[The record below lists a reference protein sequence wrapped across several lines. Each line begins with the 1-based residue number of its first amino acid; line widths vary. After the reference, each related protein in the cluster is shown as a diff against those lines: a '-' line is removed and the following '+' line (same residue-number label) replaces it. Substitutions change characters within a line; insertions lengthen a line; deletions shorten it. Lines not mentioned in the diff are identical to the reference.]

1 MTEFKRW
8 PRSVCSIDT
17 KTGEYPYWS
26 DLTNECIRDTYTLTA
41 PVFLVVCILLYH
53 IVSTTRP
60 RSSGITPL
68 QTSRV
73 TLCSIFQ
80 PFLTLE
86 EAEAIEYDVPGD
98 SDVRLSKRS
107 GPPIWKTATLVF
119 VALLEAI
126 VWTIHG
132 CYTLFLISSSEGN
145 VWLSLLALA
154 TAASW
159 VYATIRPVVRRRVAT
174 PTYDLLVF
182 YLVKSV
188 GAIIVAGSLL
198 YSWYVNAEQV
208 PRAHIVGLAADS
220 VGILL
225 GLAVLLSFPLG
236 VPSTHVDAK
245 EIGSSI
251 SPEDF
256 TTVWGW
262 FTFTWVGPLLKRG
275 SAKTLDESDVWRLSS
290 TLRSKPL
297 FTAFSSAKSS
307 KLPDS
312 SWGTTWTLAKHL
324 LRANSRDLAIEAILT
339 FFSVFF
345 DYLGPFFLKRIL
357 DAAVGRHEPEMRAK
371 AYVLAGLAFVSRILK
386 AQADAQHMW
395 YGRRASTRTR
405 SEIMAAVYDKALKR
419 KDAADMSGKK
429 DKDRKQSRKGKKD
442 PMKQEKAGVG
452 KIVQVMSADA
462 SRVGKT
468 VSGAYYIYAA
478 PFELFFA
485 CILLYQFLGW
495 SAFAGCSV
503 LILAMPLNHF
513 LSKRSVVL
521 TRGLSHARDK
531 RMSALNELILSVKF
545 IKFFAW
551 ESQWIARI
559 TKRRQK
565 ELTWLKHERINQMM
579 FNFVWQL
586 APTMVAVVSFLC
598 YVALG
603 NELTISVAFTSI
615 ALFNMLKNPLNI
627 IPQWIV
633 TTMQAGVSLSRIAA
647 FLSEEEVPD
656 VVSSL
661 KGSPQLT
668 AAQGDQMRIV
678 DGSFVWNSS
687 VIQSAEGL
695 AQSTRTLSFEDEF
708 SDDESE
714 IRFELLDVDLAIPEG
729 RLTLITGPTASG
741 KSALLM
747 ALLGEMTQING
758 ELYLPKAGGI
768 SFAAQSSWLEHKS
781 IKDNILFGTPFDEE
795 RYNLV
800 LECCA
805 LKPDLEIF
813 EDGDLTEIGARGV
826 SLSGGQKA
834 RVALARAVYA
844 RTKRILLDDPLAAVD
859 SHTTRFLIEN
869 LFKGPLLEDRTVVL
883 VTHHVELMLPCAHY
897 LVRMYDGRI
906 DMQGVVSEL
915 QEQGQ
920 LDYVALD
927 ADASSSSEPDIID
940 SGKNMIDSAADALNS
955 PTHRRTASPTQE
967 MANPPET
974 ITSARETRFAAK
986 AARQR
991 TVFTARVEPPPSK
1004 GPRKLVQDEA
1014 RAEGNVKWRIYKTY
1028 LKASGYFS
1036 WVVLVFLIVG
1046 YQGFGLIE
1054 RFWLKTWGE
1063 AYDTHNSTRRHYTH
1077 TLATAHYLSHQH
1089 DFGDV
1094 QHVFGAQMYSSM
1106 FTYGNMSR
1114 ADAGNVFV
1122 ESTSTWHLPSASS
1135 DPYFYVGVY
1144 AGIVFAAAV
1153 MATVNSTVQFT
1164 ASLRASKHLFN
1175 ELLRT
1180 VICAPIRYFDVTPAG
1195 RILNRF
1201 GRDVQTVDS
1210 SLSSSLRNCSHWL
1223 ATFFAGLLTVSVIVP
1238 PFLLPAAVIAW
1249 LYYLIA
1255 LRYVRTARDL
1265 KRMESNSR
1273 SPIFS
1278 SFAEVLEGIVT
1289 VRAFSAEQR
1298 FFDKLHKQVD
1308 DTNTMWYHFWMLNR
1322 WLLLHFDALAS
1333 LSVFITTIFAI
1344 SGLMDNGLVA
1354 VTITTAM
1361 SFTQSVYWCCRTATS
1376 LEMDLN
1382 SVERLV
1388 EYLDLP
1394 QEPSGKDCPKPP
1406 AHWPSNTPGEALVA
1420 VENLV
1425 MKYSPELD
1433 PVLHG
1438 VSFKLRPREKVGL
1451 LGRTGS
1457 GKSTLAMSFLRF
1469 VEPSEGSIRI
1479 DGLDI
1484 TKISL
1489 QDLRSKITIIPQD
1502 PVLFSGTVRENLDPF
1517 RQHTD
1522 AECIDVLHRVQLTAP
1537 VISARTTPGSTRPP
1551 SPTMY
1556 PYSDE
1561 EGLLDSRMTVSL
1573 NTRVSA
1579 GGSNFSQGQRQL
1591 FSLARALLRRN
1602 SIVIMD
1608 ESTSSLD
1615 YATDQK
1621 IQTTIREEFED
1632 ALTITVAHR
1641 IRTIIDNDRLM
1652 VLDRGHIIEF
1662 DTPWN
1667 LIERE
1672 GGLFREMCLQSGMF
1686 SELRAAAAAKAGVTL
1701 E

>member
-1 MTEFKRW
+1 SPSLMSIFQSFRDQCSQLRWVILRRSGGGPEDDHNEDVFVFKNMKRLEIGWAHLDLQNPSHVPSALTRMVEDSPELYELQLDLTAIEMADEHIETPWWPSEYFRHLQNPLVQLRSLEIGGTYAVNWETFLEDSSQCSLRRFFEQHPNLHTIRFRGSERRMDLPFEPSLAEHLFPSVTEFTGPLAICAGVMGSRLAKQLREV
-8 PRSVCSIDT
+8 SVYDELTDPIRPYNITFETLARAIRPHPKLEGLTLTCVNPEPPTDRLGEIMLHTSTLDTILAATPNVWSILI
-17 KTGEYPYWS
+17 GVPINW
-26 DLTNECIRDTYTLTA
+26 DLTNECVRDAYTLLPA
-41 PVFLVVCILLYH
+41 VFLVICIVLYH
-53 IVSTTRP
+53 IISTTRP
-60 RSSGITPL
+60 GSAASTQLQASRTTP
-68 QTSRV
+68 
-73 TLCSIFQ
+73 CSIFQ

-98 SDVRLSKRS
+98 SDVGLVSAKRS
-107 GPPIWKTATLVF
+107 GPPLWKTTVLVLI
-119 VALLEAI
+119 ALFETIA
-126 VWTIHG
+126 WTIYG
-132 CYTLFLISSSEGN
+132 CYTLFLNSSSRGN
-145 VWLSLLALA
+145 IWSPLLALA

-159 VYATIRPVVRRRVAT
+159 VYAAIRPVARRRVAT
-174 PTYDLLVF
+174 PTYDLLIF
-182 YLVKSV
+182 YLVRFT
-188 GAIIVAGSLL
+188 GATFYVGSLFFC
-198 YSWYVNAEQV
+198 WYVYGDHV
-208 PRAHIVGLAADS
+208 PRAHVTGLVIDS
-220 VGILL
+220 FGILL
-225 GLAVLLSFPLG
+225 GLGVLVSFPMG
-236 VPSTHVDAK
+236 TPSIHVDGK

-275 SAKTLDESDVWRLSS
+275 SAKTLNESDVWRLSS

-297 FTAFSSAKSS
+297 FTAFSSIKSPT
-307 KLPDS
+307 LPES
-312 SWGTTWTLAKHL
+312 SWGSTWTLTKHL
-324 LRANSRDLAIEAILT
+324 LRANSRDLALEAILT

-357 DAAVGRHEPEMRAK
+357 DAMGRHEPEMRAK

-395 YGRRASTRTR
+395 YGRRASARTR

-429 DKDRKQSRKGKKD
+429 DKDRSKGRKGKKD
-442 PMKQEKAGVG
+442 PMKQEKAGIG
-452 KIVQVMSADA
+452 KVVQVMSADA
-462 SRVGKT
+462 NRVGKT
-468 VSGAYYIYAA
+468 
-478 PFELFFA
+478 
-485 CILLYQFLGW
+485 
-495 SAFAGCSV
+495 
-503 LILAMPLNHF
+503 
-513 LSKRSVVL
+513 
-521 TRGLSHARDK
+521 
-531 RMSALNELILSVKF
+531 
-545 IKFFAW
+545 
-551 ESQWIARI
+551 
-559 TKRRQK
+559 RRQK

-586 APTMVAVVSFLC
+586 APTMVAVVSFMS

-661 KGSPQLT
+661 KGTPQLA

-687 VIQSAEGL
+687 VIQSAEGQE
-695 AQSTRTLSFEDEF
+695 QSARTLSFEDDE
-708 SDDESE
+708 SDNESE

-729 RLTLITGPTASG
+729 KLTLITGPTASG

-747 ALLGEMTQING
+747 ALLGEMTQISG
-758 ELYLPKAGGI
+758 EMYLPKTGGI

-781 IKDNILFGTPFDEE
+781 IKDNILFGTPYDEE

-844 RTKRILLDDPLAAVD
+844 PTKRILLDDPLAAVD
-859 SHTTRFLIEN
+859 SHTTRFLIDN

-906 DMQGVVSEL
+906 DMQGIVSEL
-915 QEQGQ
+915 QEEGQ
-920 LDYVALD
+920 LDYVVLD
-927 ADASSSSEPDIID
+927 ADVSSNSEPDIID
-940 SGKNMIDSAADALNS
+940 SGKNMIDSVADECNS
-955 PTHRRTASPTQE
+955 PTYRRTASPTQE
-967 MANPPET
+967 MPKAPEA

-991 TVFTARVEPPPSK
+991 TVFTARVDPLPSK

-1054 RFWLKTWGE
+1054 RLWLKTWGE
-1063 AYDTHNSTRRHYTH
+1063 AYDTHNSTGKHHHTH
-1077 TLATAHYLSHQH
+1077 TLTAAHYLSHH

-1094 QHVFGAQMYSSM
+1094 QHAFGTQIHPSMYY
-1106 FTYGNMSR
+1106 YGNVSH
-1114 ADAGNVFV
+1114 ANAGSLYMDSV
-1122 ESTSTWHLPSASS
+1122 STWQLPSANS

-1180 VICAPIRYFDVTPAG
+1180 IVYAPIRYFDITPAG

-1210 SLSSSLRNCSHWL
+1210 SLSASLRNCSHWL
-1223 ATFFAGLLTVSVIVP
+1223 ATFFAGLLTVSVILP
-1238 PFLLPAAVIAW
+1238 PFLLPAAIIAW

-1255 LRYVRTARDL
+1255 LKYVRTARDL

-1278 SFAEVLEGIVT
+1278 SFAELLEGIVT

-1344 SGLMDNGLVA
+1344 SGL
-1354 VTITTAM
+1354 
-1361 SFTQSVYWCCRTATS
+1361 
-1376 LEMDLN
+1376 
-1382 SVERLV
+1382 
-1388 EYLDLP
+1388 
-1394 QEPSGKDCPKPP
+1394 
-1406 AHWPSNTPGEALVA
+1406 
-1420 VENLV
+1420 
-1425 MKYSPELD
+1425 
-1433 PVLHG
+1433 
-1438 VSFKLRPREKVGL
+1438 
-1451 LGRTGS
+1451 LG
-1457 GKSTLAMSFLRF
+1457 
-1469 VEPSEGSIRI
+1469 
-1479 DGLDI
+1479 DGL
-1484 TKISL
+1484 
-1489 QDLRSKITIIPQD
+1489 
-1502 PVLFSGTVRENLDPF
+1502 
-1517 RQHTD
+1517 
-1522 AECIDVLHRVQLTAP
+1522 
-1537 VISARTTPGSTRPP
+1537 
-1551 SPTMY
+1551 
-1556 PYSDE
+1556 
-1561 EGLLDSRMTVSL
+1561 
-1573 NTRVSA
+1573 
-1579 GGSNFSQGQRQL
+1579 
-1591 FSLARALLRRN
+1591 
-1602 SIVIMD
+1602 
-1608 ESTSSLD
+1608 
-1615 YATDQK
+1615 
-1621 IQTTIREEFED
+1621 
-1632 ALTITVAHR
+1632 
-1641 IRTIIDNDRLM
+1641 
-1652 VLDRGHIIEF
+1652 
-1662 DTPWN
+1662 
-1667 LIERE
+1667 
-1672 GGLFREMCLQSGMF
+1672 
-1686 SELRAAAAAKAGVTL
+1686 AA
-1701 E
+1701 

>member
-1 MTEFKRW
+1 MTAQ
-8 PRSVCSIDT
+8 
-17 KTGEYPYWS
+17 
-26 DLTNECIRDTYTLTA
+26 DLTNECIRDTYTLAT
-41 PVFLVVCILLYH
+41 PVFLAICILLYH
-53 IVSTTRP
+53 SVSTLRTNSFSRIQLQ
-60 RSSGITPL
+60 SSRT
-68 QTSRV
+68 
-73 TLCSIFQ
+73 TLCSIFK

-86 EAEAIEYDVPGD
+86 EAEAIEYETKGD
-98 SDVRLSKRS
+98 SDVGVVPTKRS
-107 GPPIWKTATLVF
+107 GSPIWKTITLVL
-119 VALLEAI
+119 VALLETVA
-126 VWTIHG
+126 WTIQG
-132 CYTLFLISSSEGN
+132 CYLLFLTSNTRGN
-145 VWLSLLALA
+145 IWSSLLALA

-159 VYATIRPVVRRRVAT
+159 VYAAIRPVTRKRVAT
-174 PTYDLLVF
+174 PIYDLLIF
-182 YLVKSV
+182 YVV
-188 GAIIVAGSLL
+188 RFAVAIVSAGSLL
-198 YSWYVNAEQV
+198 FSSYVYRDYI
-208 PRAHIVGLAADS
+208 PRPQIVGLAADFTAIL
-220 VGILL
+220 VGLS
-225 GLAVLLSFPLG
+225 VLLSFPMG
-236 VPSTHVDAK
+236 IPSVHVDAG
-245 EIGSSI
+245 EVGSSI

-275 SAKTLDESDVWRLSS
+275 SAKTLDESDVWKLSS

-297 FTAFSSAKSS
+297 FTAFSSIKSS
-307 KLPDS
+307 KLPPS
-312 SWGTTWTLAKHL
+312 SWGSTWTLAKHL
-324 LRANSRDLAIEAILT
+324 LRANSRDLALEAILT

-357 DAAVGRHEPEMRAK
+357 DAVESHEPEMRAR
-371 AYVLAGLAFVSRILK
+371 AYVLAGLAFVSRLLK

-395 YGRRASTRTR
+395 HGRRASTRTR

-419 KDAADMSGKK
+419 KDAADMSGNKNK
-429 DKDRKQSRKGKKD
+429 QISKGRKEKKD
-442 PMKQEKAGVG
+442 PMKQEKAGIG

-478 PFELFFA
+478 PFELMFA
-485 CILLYQFLGW
+485 CILLYQVLGW
-495 SAFAGCSV
+495 SAFAGCFV
-503 LILAMPLNHF
+503 LVLAMPLNHY
-513 LSKRSVVL
+513 LSKRSVAL

-531 RMSALNELILSVKF
+531 RMNALNELILGVKF

-551 ESQWIARI
+551 ESQWIKRI

-586 APTMVAVVSFLC
+586 APTMVAVVSFTS
-598 YVALG
+598 YIALG
-603 NELTISVAFTSI
+603 NELTVSVAFTSI

-633 TTMQAGVSLSRIAA
+633 TTMQAGVSLARIAA
-647 FLSEEEVPD
+647 FLSEDEVPD
-656 VVSSL
+656 IVSSL
-661 KGSPQLT
+661 KGSPRLS
-668 AAQGDQMRIV
+668 ASQGDQMRIV
-678 DGSFVWNSS
+678 DGSFMWNSS
-687 VIQSAEGL
+687 IIQSAEGQE
-695 AQSTRTLSFEDEF
+695 QSRRTLSFEGDI

-714 IRFELLDVDLAIPEG
+714 MFFELLDIDLAIPENK
-729 RLTLITGPTASG
+729 LTLITGPTASG
-741 KSALLM
+741 KTALLM
-747 ALLGEMTQING
+747 ALLGEMTQTSG
-758 ELYLPKAGGI
+758 ELYLPKSEGI
-768 SFAAQSSWLEHKS
+768 SFAAQTSWLEHKS
-781 IKDNILFGTPFDEE
+781 IKDNILFGTPYDEE

-844 RTKRILLDDPLAAVD
+844 HTKRVLLDDPLAAVD
-859 SHTTRFLIEN
+859 SHTTRFLIDK
-869 LFKGPLLEDRTVVL
+869 LFKGPLLENRTVIL

-897 LVRMYDGRI
+897 VVRMYDGRI

-915 QEQGQ
+915 QEQGH

-927 ADASSSSEPDIID
+927 ADASTSSEPDIID
-940 SGKNMIDSAADALNS
+940 SGKNMIDSAAEALNS
-955 PTHRRTASPTQE
+955 PTYRRTSSPIQE
-967 MANPPET
+967 IPKATET
-974 ITSARETRFAAK
+974 ITSARESRFAAK

-1004 GPRKLVQDEA
+1004 GPRKLVQDES

-1036 WVVLVFLIVG
+1036 WVVLLFLIVG
-1046 YQGFGLIE
+1046 YQTFGVVE
-1054 RFWLKTWGE
+1054 RLWLKTWGE
-1063 AYDTHNSTRRHYTH
+1063 AYGVHNSTRNHHKH
-1077 TLATAHYLSHQH
+1077 TLSAAHYLSHPNE
-1089 DFGDV
+1089 FEEI
-1094 QHVFGAQMYSSM
+1094 QHVFGSQIHPSIY
-1106 FTYGNMSR
+1106 YGNLSR
-1114 ADAGNVFV
+1114 ADISSLHA
-1122 ESTSTWHLPSASS
+1122 ESMSEWHLPSANS
-1135 DPYFYVGVY
+1135 DPYFYVGIY

-1164 ASLRASKHLFN
+1164 ASLRASRHLFN

-1180 VICAPIRYFDVTPAG
+1180 IVYAPIRYFDVTPAG

-1223 ATFFAGLLTVSVIVP
+1223 ATFFAGLFTVSVILP
-1238 PFLLPAAVIAW
+1238 PFLLPAAIIAW

-1255 LRYVRTARDL
+1255 LSYVRTARDL

-1344 SGLMDNGLVA
+1344 SGLLGNGLAA

-1382 SVERLV
+1382 SVERVV

-1394 QEPSGKDCPKPP
+1394 QEPNGKDCPKPP
-1406 AHWPSNTPGEALVA
+1406 AHWPSNTSSDALIA

-1425 MKYSPELD
+1425 MRYSPELD

-1522 AECIDVLHRVQLTAP
+1522 AECLDVLHRVQLTAP

-1551 SPTMY
+1551 SPTSY
-1556 PYSDE
+1556 PYDD
-1561 EGLLDSRMTVSL
+1561 EGLLDSRLTVSL
-1573 NTRVSA
+1573 HTRVSA
-1579 GGSNFSQGQRQL
+1579 GGANFSQGQRQL

-1621 IQTTIREEFED
+1621 IQDTIREEFQD

-1652 VLDRGHIIEF
+1652 VLDKGHIIEF

-1672 GGLFREMCLQSGMF
+1672 GGLFREMCLQSGTF
-1686 SELRAAAAAKAGVTL
+1686 AELRAAAAVKAGVTL

>member
-1 MTEFKRW
+1 MA
-8 PRSVCSIDT
+8 SIGLPCGPN
-17 KTGEYPYWS
+17 TGVYPYWNGY
-26 DLTNECIRDTYTLTA
+26 LYTSAPGVPCHLYTA
-41 PVFLVVCILLYH
+41 IPHY
-53 IVSTTRP
+53 STTQP
-60 RSSGITPL
+60 RFAASTQFQASYP
-68 QTSRV
+68 

-86 EAEAIEYDVPGD
+86 EAEAIEYDVQGD
-98 SDVRLSKRS
+98 SDVGLGPAKRS
-107 GPPIWKTATLVF
+107 GSPLWKTTVLVLI
-119 VALLEAI
+119 ALVETMA
-126 VWTIHG
+126 WTIHG
-132 CYTLFLISSSEGN
+132 CYTLFLNTSY
-145 VWLSLLALA
+145 VWSSLLVLA

-159 VYATIRPVVRRRVAT
+159 VYATIRPVTRRRVAT
-174 PTYDLLVF
+174 PTYDLLIF
-182 YLVKSV
+182 YLVRFA
-188 GAIIVAGSLL
+188 GAIITIGSLL
-198 YSWYVNAEQV
+198 FCWYVYGERV
-208 PRAHIVGLAADS
+208 PRSHIAGLVADS
-220 VGILL
+220 IGILL
-225 GLAVLLSFPLG
+225 GLAVLLSFPMG
-236 VPSTHVDAK
+236 VPSTHVDSK
-245 EIGSSI
+245 EIGS
-251 SPEDF
+251 PRRF
-256 TTVWGW
+256 HHCLGMVHVYLG
-262 FTFTWVGPLLKRG
+262 GPLLKRG
-275 SAKTLDESDVWRLSS
+275 SEKTLNDSDVWKVSS

-297 FTAFSSAKSS
+297 FTAFSSIKSS
-307 KLPDS
+307 KLPAS

-324 LRANSRDLAIEAILT
+324 IRANSRDLALEAILT
-339 FFSVFF
+339 FFSVLF

-357 DAAVGRHEPEMRAK
+357 DAVSRHEPEMRAK
-371 AYVLAGLAFVSRILK
+371 AYVLAGLAFVSRLLK

-395 YGRRASTRTR
+395 HGRRASARTR

-429 DKDRKQSRKGKKD
+429 DKDRSNKGRKGKKD
-442 PMKQEKAGVG
+442 PMKQEKAGIG

-485 CILLYQFLGW
+485 CILLYQVLGW

-513 LSKRSVVL
+513 LSKRSVML

-551 ESQWIARI
+551 EAQWITRI

-565 ELTWLKHERINQMM
+565 ELTWLKHERVNQMM

-586 APTMVAVVSFLC
+586 APTMVAVVSFLS

-661 KGSPQLT
+661 KSSPQLV
-668 AAQGDQMRIV
+668 ASQGDHMRIV
-678 DGSFVWNSS
+678 DGTFVWNSS

-695 AQSTRTLSFEDEF
+695 AQSTRTLSFEDDM

-714 IRFELLDVDLAIPEG
+714 IRFELLDINLTIPEG
-729 RLTLITGPTASG
+729 KLTLITGPTASG

-747 ALLGEMTQING
+747 ALLGEMTQLSG
-758 ELYLPKAGGI
+758 ELYLPKSGGI
-768 SFAAQSSWLEHKS
+768 SFAAQSSWLEHKT
-781 IKDNILFGTPFDEE
+781 IKDNILFGTPYDEQ

-800 LECCA
+800 IECCA
-805 LKPDLEIF
+805 LKADLEIF

-844 RTKRILLDDPLAAVD
+844 RTKRVLLDDPLAAVD
-859 SHTTRFLIEN
+859 SHTTRLLIDK

-897 LVRMYDGRI
+897 IVRMYDGQV

-915 QEQGQ
+915 QEQGH
-920 LDYVALD
+920 LEYVALG

-940 SGKNMIDSAADALNS
+940 NGRNMIDSAADALNS
-955 PTHRRTASPTQE
+955 PTYRRTASPTQE
-967 MANPPET
+967 LPRPVET
-974 ITSARETRFAAK
+974 ITSARDTRFAAK
-986 AARQR
+986 AARQQ

-1004 GPRKLVQDEA
+1004 GPRKLVQDES

-1036 WVVLVFLIVG
+1036 WVLLGFLIVA
-1046 YQGFGLIE
+1046 YQGFGLVE
-1054 RFWLKTWGE
+1054 RLWLKTWGE
-1063 AYDTHNSTRRHYTH
+1063 AYDMHNTTRKHHTH
-1077 TLATAHYLSHQH
+1077 TLTAAHYLSRHYELGEMQH
-1089 DFGDV
+1089 IFGT
-1094 QHVFGAQMYSSM
+1094 QEHPSMYY
-1106 FTYGNMSR
+1106 YGNVSH
-1114 ADAGNVFV
+1114 ADVGSLYV
-1122 ESTSTWHLPSASS
+1122 ESTWHLPSASS
-1135 DPYFYVGVY
+1135 DPYFYVSVY

-1180 VICAPIRYFDVTPAG
+1180 IVHAPIRYFDVTPAG

-1210 SLSSSLRNCSHWL
+1210 SLSSSLRNFSHWL
-1223 ATFFAGLLTVSVIVP
+1223 ATFFAGLLTVSVILP
-1238 PFLLPAAVIAW
+1238 PFLLPAAIIAW

-1255 LRYVRTARDL
+1255 LKYVRTARDL

-1278 SFAEVLEGIVT
+1278 SFAELLEGIVT

-1333 LSVFITTIFAI
+1333 LSVFFTTIFAI
-1344 SGLMDNGLVA
+1344 SGLLDNGLA
-1354 VTITTAM
+1354 ALTITTAM

-1382 SVERLV
+1382 SVERVV
-1388 EYLDLP
+1388 EYLDLA
-1394 QEPSGKDCPKPP
+1394 QEPNGKDCPKPP
-1406 AHWPSNTPGEALVA
+1406 AHWPSNTSGEALVA

-1425 MKYSPELD
+1425 LKYSPELD

-1489 QDLRSKITIIPQD
+1489 QDLRSKLTIIPQD

-1522 AECIDVLHRVQLTAP
+1522 AECMDVLHRVQLTAP

-1551 SPTMY
+1551 SPTSY

-1573 NTRVSA
+1573 HTRVSA
-1579 GGSNFSQGQRQL
+1579 GGANFSQGQRQL

-1652 VLDRGHIIEF
+1652 VLDKGHIIEF

-1701 E
+1701 EQG

>member
-1 MTEFKRW
+1 MTEFNRW
-8 PRSVCSIDT
+8 PRLACPVDSE
-17 KTGEYPYWS
+17 TGDYPYWN
-26 DLTNECIRDTYTLTA
+26 DLTNECIRDTYTLAA
-41 PVFLVVCILLYH
+41 PVFLTVCILLYH
-53 IVSTTRP
+53 TISTIRP
-60 RSSGITPL
+60 RSTARTQLQASRTTP
-68 QTSRV
+68 
-73 TLCSIFQ
+73 CSIFQ

-86 EAEAIEYDVPGD
+86 EAEAIEYDAPGD
-98 SDVRLSKRS
+98 SDVGPAPPKRS
-107 GPPIWKTATLVF
+107 GPPQWKTAILVF
-119 VALLEAI
+119 VALLETI

-132 CYTLFLISSSEGN
+132 CYSLFLISSSKGN
-145 VWLSLLALA
+145 IWSSLLVLA

-159 VYATIRPVVRRRVAT
+159 VYATIRPFVRRRVAT

-182 YLVKSV
+182 YLVRLV
-188 GAIIVAGSLL
+188 GTIITAGSLL
-198 YSWYVNAEQV
+198 FGRYVYGDQV
-208 PRAHIVGLAADS
+208 PRAHVTGLAADS
-220 VGILL
+220 VAISL
-225 GLAVLLSFPLG
+225 GLGVLLSFPMG
-236 VPSTHVDAK
+236 VPSVHVDGT

-275 SAKTLDESDVWRLSS
+275 SVKTLNESDVWRLSS

-297 FTAFSSAKSS
+297 FTAFSSIKSS
-307 KLPDS
+307 KLPPS
-312 SWGTTWTLAKHL
+312 SWGTTWTLTKHL
-324 LRANSRDLAIEAILT
+324 LRANSRDLALEAILT

-357 DAAVGRHEPEMRAK
+357 DTVGRHEPEMQAK

-395 YGRRASTRTR
+395 FGRRASTRTR

-429 DKDRKQSRKGKKD
+429 DKDRSKSRKGKKD
-442 PMKQEKAGVG
+442 PMKQEKAGIG

-485 CILLYQFLGW
+485 CILLYQTLGW

-531 RMSALNELILSVKF
+531 RMSALNELILGVKF

-586 APTMVAVVSFLC
+586 APTMVAVVSFMS

-633 TTMQAGVSLSRIAA
+633 TTMQAGVSMSRIAA

-656 VVSSL
+656 AVSSL
-661 KGSPQLT
+661 KGSPQLA

-678 DGSFVWNSS
+678 NGSFVWNSS
-687 VIQSAEGL
+687 VIQSAEGM
-695 AQSTRTLSFEDEF
+695 AQSARTLSFEDDF

-714 IRFELLDVDLAIPEG
+714 MRFELLDIDLAIPEG
-729 RLTLITGPTASG
+729 KLTLVTGPTASG

-747 ALLGEMTQING
+747 ALLGEMTQMSG
-758 ELYLPKAGGI
+758 ELYLPKSGGI

-781 IKDNILFGTPFDEE
+781 IKDNILFGTPYDEE

-897 LVRMYDGRI
+897 LVRMYDGQI

-920 LDYVALD
+920 LDYVVLD
-927 ADASSSSEPDIID
+927 ADASSNSEPDIID
-940 SGKNMIDSAADALNS
+940 SGRNMIDSAADALSS

-967 MANPPET
+967 LANPPET

-991 TVFTARVEPPPSK
+991 TVFTARVEPLPSK
-1004 GPRKLVQDEA
+1004 SPKKLVQDEA

-1046 YQGFGLIE
+1046 YQGFGLVE
-1054 RFWLKTWGE
+1054 RLWLKTWGE
-1063 AYDTHNSTRRHYTH
+1063 AYDTHNSTRKHHTH
-1077 TLATAHYLSHQH
+1077 TLTPAHYFGHH
-1089 DFGDV
+1089 HEFGDV
-1094 QHVFGAQMYSSM
+1094 QHVFGAQMHPVMDY
-1106 FTYGNMSR
+1106 YANVSR
-1114 ADAGNVFV
+1114 SDIGKLYV
-1122 ESTSTWHLPSASS
+1122 ESLPTWHLPSASS

-1144 AGIVFAAAV
+1144 AVIVFAAAV

-1180 VICAPIRYFDVTPAG
+1180 IVYAPIRYFDVTPAG

-1223 ATFFAGLLTVSVIVP
+1223 ATFFAGLLTVSVILP

-1255 LRYVRTARDL
+1255 LSYVRTARDL

-1278 SFAEVLEGIVT
+1278 SFAELLEGIVT

-1344 SGLMDNGLVA
+1344 SGLLGDGLAA

-1382 SVERLV
+1382 SVERVV

-1406 AHWPSNTPGEALVA
+1406 AHWPSNTSGEALVA

-1469 VEPSEGSIRI
+1469 VEPTEGSIRI

-1551 SPTMY
+1551 SPTIY
-1556 PYSDE
+1556 DD

-1579 GGSNFSQGQRQL
+1579 GGANFSQGQRQL

>member
-1 MTEFKRW
+1 M
-8 PRSVCSIDT
+8 V
-17 KTGEYPYWS
+17 
-26 DLTNECIRDTYTLTA
+26 
-41 PVFLVVCILLYH
+41 
-53 IVSTTRP
+53 
-60 RSSGITPL
+60 
-68 QTSRV
+68 
-73 TLCSIFQ
+73 
-80 PFLTLE
+80 
-86 EAEAIEYDVPGD
+86 
-98 SDVRLSKRS
+98 
-107 GPPIWKTATLVF
+107 
-119 VALLEAI
+119 
-126 VWTIHG
+126 
-132 CYTLFLISSSEGN
+132 
-145 VWLSLLALA
+145 
-154 TAASW
+154 
-159 VYATIRPVVRRRVAT
+159 
-174 PTYDLLVF
+174 
-182 YLVKSV
+182 
-188 GAIIVAGSLL
+188 
-198 YSWYVNAEQV
+198 
-208 PRAHIVGLAADS
+208 
-220 VGILL
+220 
-225 GLAVLLSFPLG
+225 
-236 VPSTHVDAK
+236 
-245 EIGSSI
+245 
-251 SPEDF
+251 
-256 TTVWGW
+256 
-262 FTFTWVGPLLKRG
+262 TFTWVGPLLKRG
-275 SAKTLDESDVWRLSS
+275 SAKTLDESDVWKLSS

-297 FTAFSSAKSS
+297 FTAFSSIKSS
-307 KLPDS
+307 KLPPS
-312 SWGTTWTLAKHL
+312 SWGSTWTLAKHL
-324 LRANSRDLAIEAILT
+324 LRANSRDLALEAILT

-357 DAAVGRHEPEMRAK
+357 DAVESHEPEMRAR
-371 AYVLAGLAFVSRILK
+371 AYVLAGLAFVSRLLK

-395 YGRRASTRTR
+395 HGRRASTRTR

-419 KDAADMSGKK
+419 KDAADMSGNKNK
-429 DKDRKQSRKGKKD
+429 QISKGRKEKKD
-442 PMKQEKAGVG
+442 PMKQEKAGIG

-478 PFELFFA
+478 PFELMFA
-485 CILLYQFLGW
+485 CILLYQVLGW
-495 SAFAGCSV
+495 SAFAGCFV
-503 LILAMPLNHF
+503 LVLAMPLNHY
-513 LSKRSVVL
+513 LSKRSVAL

-531 RMSALNELILSVKF
+531 RMNALNELILGVKF
-545 IKFFAW
+545 IK
-551 ESQWIARI
+551 RI

-586 APTMVAVVSFLC
+586 APTMVAVVSFTS
-598 YVALG
+598 YIALG
-603 NELTISVAFTSI
+603 NELTVSVAFTSI

-633 TTMQAGVSLSRIAA
+633 TTMQAGVSLARIAA
-647 FLSEEEVPD
+647 FLSEDEVPD
-656 VVSSL
+656 IVSSL
-661 KGSPQLT
+661 KGSPRLS
-668 AAQGDQMRIV
+668 ASQGDQMRIV
-678 DGSFVWNSS
+678 DGSFMWNSS
-687 VIQSAEGL
+687 IIQSAEGQE
-695 AQSTRTLSFEDEF
+695 QSRRTLSFEGDI

-714 IRFELLDVDLAIPEG
+714 MFFELLDIDLAIPENK
-729 RLTLITGPTASG
+729 LTLITGPTASG
-741 KSALLM
+741 KTALLM
-747 ALLGEMTQING
+747 ALLGEMTQTSG
-758 ELYLPKAGGI
+758 ELYLPKSEGI
-768 SFAAQSSWLEHKS
+768 SFAAQTSWLEHKS
-781 IKDNILFGTPFDEE
+781 IKDNILFGTPYDEE

-844 RTKRILLDDPLAAVD
+844 HTKRVLLDDPLAAVD
-859 SHTTRFLIEN
+859 SHTTRFLIDK
-869 LFKGPLLEDRTVVL
+869 LFKGPLLENRTVIL

-897 LVRMYDGRI
+897 VVRMYDGRI

-915 QEQGQ
+915 QEQGH

-927 ADASSSSEPDIID
+927 ADASTSSEPDIID
-940 SGKNMIDSAADALNS
+940 SGKNMIDSAAEALNS
-955 PTHRRTASPTQE
+955 PTYRRTSSPIQE
-967 MANPPET
+967 IPKATET
-974 ITSARETRFAAK
+974 ITSARESRFAAK

-1004 GPRKLVQDEA
+1004 GPRKLVQDES

-1036 WVVLVFLIVG
+1036 WVVLLFLIVG
-1046 YQGFGLIE
+1046 YQTFGVVE
-1054 RFWLKTWGE
+1054 RLWLKTWGE
-1063 AYDTHNSTRRHYTH
+1063 AYGVHNSTRNHHKH
-1077 TLATAHYLSHQH
+1077 TLSAAHYLSHPNE
-1089 DFGDV
+1089 FEEI
-1094 QHVFGAQMYSSM
+1094 QHVFGSQIHPSIY
-1106 FTYGNMSR
+1106 YGNLSR
-1114 ADAGNVFV
+1114 ADISSLHA
-1122 ESTSTWHLPSASS
+1122 ESMSEWHLPSANS
-1135 DPYFYVGVY
+1135 DPYFYVGIY

-1164 ASLRASKHLFN
+1164 ASLRASRHLFN

-1180 VICAPIRYFDVTPAG
+1180 IVYAPIRYFDVTPAG

-1223 ATFFAGLLTVSVIVP
+1223 ATFFAGLFTVSVILP
-1238 PFLLPAAVIAW
+1238 PFLLPAAIIAW

-1255 LRYVRTARDL
+1255 LSYVRTARDL

-1344 SGLMDNGLVA
+1344 SGLLGNGLAA

-1382 SVERLV
+1382 SVERVV

-1394 QEPSGKDCPKPP
+1394 QEPNGKDCPKPP
-1406 AHWPSNTPGEALVA
+1406 AHWPSNTSSDALIA

-1425 MKYSPELD
+1425 MRYSPELD

-1502 PVLFSGTVRENLDPF
+1502 PVLFSGTVRTCYLGTNNT
-1517 RQHTD
+1517 R
-1522 AECIDVLHRVQLTAP
+1522 IDT
-1537 VISARTTPGSTRPP
+1537 SAIPDFV
-1551 SPTMY
+1551 
-1556 PYSDE
+1556 PYDD
-1561 EGLLDSRMTVSL
+1561 EGLLDSRLTVSL
-1573 NTRVSA
+1573 HTRVSA
-1579 GGSNFSQGQRQL
+1579 GGANFSQGQRQL

-1621 IQTTIREEFED
+1621 IQDTIREEFQD

-1652 VLDRGHIIEF
+1652 VLDKGHIIEF

-1672 GGLFREMCLQSGMF
+1672 GGLFREMCLQSGTF
-1686 SELRAAAAAKAGVTL
+1686 AELRAAAAVKAGL
-1701 E
+1701 P

>member
-1 MTEFKRW
+1 MSELKQW
-8 PRSVCSIDT
+8 PRWVCPIDAE
-17 KTGEYPYWS
+17 TGVYPEWS
-26 DLTNECIRDTYTLTA
+26 DITSECIRDTYTLMP
-41 PVFLVVCILLYH
+41 PVFLVICILLSH
-53 IVSTTRP
+53 FISTTRP
-60 RSSGITPL
+60 RTASTQP
-68 QTSRV
+68 QASRI

-86 EAEAIEYDVPGD
+86 EAEAIEGN
-98 SDVRLSKRS
+98 
-107 GPPIWKTATLVF
+107 IW
-119 VALLEAI
+119 
-126 VWTIHG
+126 
-132 CYTLFLISSSEGN
+132 S
-145 VWLSLLALA
+145 SLLLLA

-159 VYATIRPVVRRRVAT
+159 VYATIRPVIRRRVAT
-174 PTYDLLVF
+174 PTYDLLIF
-182 YLVKSV
+182 YLVRFV
-188 GAIIVAGSLL
+188 AAIITAGSLL
-198 YSWYVNAEQV
+198 FCWYVYGGRV
-208 PRAHIVGLAADS
+208 PQAHITGLVLDMF
-220 VGILL
+220 GILIGL
-225 GLAVLLSFPLG
+225 GVLLSFPMG
-236 VPSTHVDAK
+236 VPSVYVDAK

-262 FTFTWVGPLLKRG
+262 FTFTWVGPLLQRG
-275 SAKTLDESDVWRLSS
+275 STKTLNESDVWRLSS

-297 FTAFSSAKSS
+297 FTAFSSIKSP
-307 KLPDS
+307 KLPSS
-312 SWGTTWTLAKHL
+312 SWGTTWTLTKHL
-324 LRANSRDLAIEAILT
+324 LRANSRDLALEAILT

-357 DAAVGRHEPEMRAK
+357 DAVGRHEPEMRAK
-371 AYVLAGLAFVSRILK
+371 AYVLAGLAFISRILK

-429 DKDRKQSRKGKKD
+429 DKDRPKGRKGKKD
-442 PMKQEKAGVG
+442 PMKQEKAGIG

-462 SRVGKT
+462 NRVGKT

-485 CILLYQFLGW
+485 CILLYQILGW

-513 LSKRSVVL
+513 LSKRSVLL

-531 RMSALNELILSVKF
+531 RMSALNELILGVKF

-551 ESQWIARI
+551 EPQWIARI

-586 APTMVAVVSFLC
+586 APTMVAVVSFLS

-661 KGSPQLT
+661 KGTPQLA

-687 VIQSAEGL
+687 VIQSAEGQE
-695 AQSTRTLSFEDEF
+695 QSARTLSFEEDL
-708 SDDESE
+708 SDDGSE
-714 IRFELLDVDLAIPEG
+714 IRFELLDIDLAIPEG
-729 RLTLITGPTASG
+729 KLTLITGPTASG

-747 ALLGEMTQING
+747 ALLGEMTQISG
-758 ELYLPKAGGI
+758 ELYLPKTGGI

-781 IKDNILFGTPFDEE
+781 IKDNILFGTPYDEE

-844 RTKRILLDDPLAAVD
+844 RTKRIVLDDPLAAVD
-859 SHTTRFLIEN
+859 SHTTRFLINN
-869 LFKGPLLEDRTVVL
+869 LFKGPLLQDRTVVL

-920 LDYVALD
+920 LDYVVLD
-927 ADASSSSEPDIID
+927 ADVSSHSEPDTID

-955 PTHRRTASPTQE
+955 PTYRRTASPTQE
-967 MANPPET
+967 IPKASET
-974 ITSARETRFAAK
+974 ITSARESRFAAK

-991 TVFTARVEPPPSK
+991 TVFTARVEPVPGK

-1036 WVVLVFLIVG
+1036 WVFLVFLIVG

-1054 RFWLKTWGE
+1054 RLWLKTWGE
-1063 AYDTHNSTRRHYTH
+1063 AYDTHNSTRKHHTH
-1077 TLATAHYLSHQH
+1077 TLTAAHYLSHHH
-1089 DFGDV
+1089 DFGDT
-1094 QHVFGAQMYSSM
+1094 QHVFGAQIHPSMYY
-1106 FTYGNMSR
+1106 YGNVSHP
-1114 ADAGNVFV
+1114 DVGNLYV
-1122 ESTSTWHLPSASS
+1122 ESMAAWRLPSANT

-1180 VICAPIRYFDVTPAG
+1180 IVYAPIRYFDITPAG

-1223 ATFFAGLLTVSVIVP
+1223 ATFFAGLLTVSVILP
-1238 PFLLPAAVIAW
+1238 PFLLPAAIIAW

-1278 SFAEVLEGIVT
+1278 SFAELLEGIVT

-1344 SGLMDNGLVA
+1344 SGLLGDGLAA

-1382 SVERLV
+1382 SVERVV

-1406 AHWPSNTPGEALVA
+1406 EHWPSNTSEALVA

-1425 MKYSPELD
+1425 MRYSPELD

-1517 RQHTD
+1517 RQHSD
-1522 AECIDVLHRVQLTAP
+1522 AECMDVLHRVQLTAP

-1551 SPTMY
+1551 SPTSY

-1573 NTRVSA
+1573 HTRVSA
-1579 GGSNFSQGQRQL
+1579 GGANFSQGQRQL

-1652 VLDRGHIIEF
+1652 VLDKGHIIEF

-1686 SELRAAAAAKAGVTL
+1686 SELRVAAAAKAGVTL
-1701 E
+1701 EQG